1 MGTEMIPFEQA
12 LETAL
17 GVARKLPSEMIDL
30 PKALSRIL
38 AEDVKADMDMPPFD
52 KSIVDGYACQRAD
65 LAKGL
70 ALVETIAA
78 GYEPKRSLEPGECA
92 KIMTGAMIPVG
103 ADCVFMVEDSEEDGA
118 VVKFTGEQ
126 PDDFIMPRAKDVK
139 CGDVLLRAGHRLFPA
154 DIAVLASM
162 GYATV
167 SVSRAP
173 KVGIVATGDEL
184 VEPGV
189 KPSISQIRN
198 SNGYQLCAQVEA
210 MGAEAIYCGIA
221 GDSEDA
227 LNAIVGP
234 ALEAHDVVLLSGGV
248 SMGEFDFVPGILKAH
263 GVKLLFEKVAIQP
276 GKPTVF
282 GLSDS
287 VFCFGLPG
295 NPVSTFTTFELIVK
309 PFLFRMMGH
318 EYDPPSIHMPLA
330 EPFQRKAGTRQAW
343 VPITL
348 GPEGIMK
355 VDYHGSAHMNALTH
369 ADGMFPFPVGLTE
382 FDKGAIVPV
391 RLLRN

>member
-17 GVARKLPSEMIDL
+17 GVARKLPSETIDL
-30 PKALSRIL
+30 PKALSRVL
-38 AEDVKADMDMPPFD
+38 AEDVNADMDMPPFD

-103 ADCVFMVEDSEEDGA
+103 ADCVFMVEDSEEEGA

-126 PDDFIMPRAKDVK
+126 PDNFIMPRAKDVK
-139 CGDVLLRAGHRLFPA
+139 CGDVLLRTGHRLFPA

-162 GYATV
+162 GYDTV
-167 SVSRAP
+167 SVSRVP
-173 KVGIVATGDEL
+173 KVGVVATGDEL

-210 MGAEAIYCGIA
+210 IGAEANYCGIA

-234 ALEAHDVVLLSGGV
+234 ALESHDVVLLSGGV

-318 EYDPPSIHMPLA
+318 AYDPPSVHMPLA
-330 EPFQRKAGTRQAW
+330 EPFVRKAGTRQAW

-348 GPEGIMK
+348 GPEGITK

-369 ADGMFPFPVGLTE
+369 ADGMFPFPVGVTE